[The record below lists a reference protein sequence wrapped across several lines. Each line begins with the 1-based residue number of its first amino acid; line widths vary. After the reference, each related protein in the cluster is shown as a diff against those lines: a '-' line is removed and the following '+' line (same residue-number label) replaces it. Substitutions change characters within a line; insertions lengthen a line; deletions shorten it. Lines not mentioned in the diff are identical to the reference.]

1 MSTSARLLVFRR
13 HSSLGLLSPR
23 DLSRA
28 KGRHVAAYA
37 AW

>member
-1 MSTSARLLVFRR
+1 MSTPVRLLVFRR

-23 DLSRA
+23 DLPRA
-28 KGRHVAAYA
+28 KSRHVAAYA